1 MKYLK
6 NEKGIALITA
16 LLITLIL
23 LAIVLTVIYLI
34 TQGTII
40 SGFQKKYQTAHDAA
54 YGGIDITAKD
64 LIPKVITG
72 RGTLGSMTYG
82 SRLTAAVGDSCFN
95 SKLTI
100 PTANWTGCTSLA
112 DARDADVK
120 NHPDFTFT
128 LSSIAPQ
135 PNFAVYAKIVETLPN
150 LPATYCGSVSPCPA
164 GNSSRSPVILE
175 GEAVAANNTGMNT
188 PQHFPFLYRIDIQ
201 AERQTNPDER
211 ANITSVYAY

>member
-1 MKYLK
+1 MKYLR

-34 TQGTII
+34 TQGTVL
-40 SGFQKKYQTAHDAA
+40 SGFQKRYQTVHDAA

-64 LIPKVITG
+64 LIPKIITG
-72 RGTLGSMTYG
+72 SASLGTMTYG
-82 SRLTAAVGDSCFN
+82 GRLAATASDACFT

-100 PTANWTGCTSLA
+100 PTTYWSGCTA
-112 DARDADVK
+112 TAG
-120 NHPDFTFT
+120 NPDIKTYPDMTFT
-128 LSSIAPQ
+128 LTGLAPQ
-135 PNFAVYAKIVETLPN
+135 PNFVVYAKIVETLPN
-150 LPATYCGSVSPCPA
+150 LPLSFCGSASTCPA

-175 GEAVAANNTGMNT
+175 GEGVASNNSGMNT
-188 PQHFPFLYRIDIQ
+188 PQHFPYLYRIDIQ